1 MVQPLWKTVR
11 RFHKKLKI
19 ELPYN
24 LAIPLLGIYPKKMKT
39 RIKKKKHKKTMF
51 IAALFTV
58 DQIGK

>member
-1 MVQPLWKTVR
+1 MLQPLWKTEW

-39 RIKKKKHKKTMF
+39 LIKKNTHTTMF
-51 IAALFTV
+51 IAALFTI
-58 DQIGK
+58 DKIGK